1 MKRNMVY
8 SYILSVLPSTAI
20 AQKLEEDDADF
31 LRRWGITELW
41 MNDRMSN
48 FDYLI
53 CLNQASGRSFQ
64 DITQYPVFPWLFNGY
79 CKADFD
85 VKYECWIALSVVM

>member
-53 CLNQASGRSFQ
+53 CRLLDVHFKTSHN
-64 DITQYPVFPWLFNGY
+64 TQYSRGY
-79 CKADFD
+79 LMT
-85 VKYECWIALSVVM
+85 IAKLILM

>member
-1 MKRNMVY
+1 MVY

-64 DITQYPVFPWLFNGY
+64 DITQYPVFPWLFNDY

-85 VKYECWIALSVVM
+85 VKYECWIAISVVM